1 MSRVNLDVNL
11 AAVAGMVTVISVL
24 GSILERTDLFAILNG
39 AIAGLGVITAGPSIV
54 GGKWAIVIGAVS
66 MLICTVGLKILER
79 AHIDDGLDASVAASG
94 MFTHYHLDSRFFDEL
109 FRENGIPRAVCR
121 SLSEALVRIHAD
133 ELVRIQDS
141 VHRHF
146 VHEGITFT
154 TLGKKEV
161 SEQIIPID
169 CVPRILTAAEW
180 AHIEAGIKQRL
191 RAINLFLRDI
201 YHEGHSLRDGVV
213 PLDLVL
219 GCPQYRVEMRG
230 VRVPHDIYVAI
241 GGTDVV
247 RTDEGFMVLEDNMRV
262 PSGVSYMLACRAAIK
277 RVLPTLYREHRVHE
291 VSSYPERLY
300 STLVSLSS
308 AVGTPRVAV
317 LTPGRYNSAYY
328 EHAFLAGEMGV
339 DLVEGRDLVVHNAAV
354 YARTASG
361 LRRIDVIYRRKDDDF
376 TDPVIFREDSMLGA
390 AGLFHAYRAGNVV
403 MANAPGTGVADDKAV
418 YAFIP
423 DIIRYFLGEE
433 PILANVDTHLCRTP
447 DGLAFTLDNLQ
458 DLVVKEVG
466 GSGGYGMLVGP
477 QSTAPEREAYAA
489 RLRADPDNF
498 ISQPVLPLSRA
509 ACFVDG
515 SLQPRHVD
523 VRPFTLCGGSGQ
535 EVVPGGLCRVALQ
548 KGSLVVNSSQG
559 GGCKDLWVLKA

>member
-1 MSRVNLDVNL
+1 MSAADNASTGGAGNGR
-11 AAVAGMVTVISVL
+11 AVAG
-24 GSILERTDLFAILNG
+24 
-39 AIAGLGVITAGPSIV
+39 TAGS
-54 GGKWAIVIGAVS
+54 GAF
-66 MLICTVGLKILER
+66 
-79 AHIDDGLDASVAASG
+79 ADYDLDPG
-94 MFTHYHLDSRFFDEL
+94 FFDEL
-109 FRENGIPRAVCR
+109 FRDDGTPRTACRPLGRALARIPAEDLARV
-121 SLSEALVRIHAD
+121 
-133 ELVRIQDS
+133 QDS
-141 VHRHF
+141 VHRRF
-146 VHEGITFT
+146 LHEGITFT
-154 TLGKKEV
+154 VLGKEEV
-161 SEQIIPID
+161 SEHIIPID

-191 RAINLFLRDI
+191 RAVNLFLRDI
-201 YHEGHSLRDGVV
+201 YHEGRSLRDGVV
-213 PLDLVL
+213 PADLVL

-230 VRVPHDIYVAI
+230 VRVPHDVYVAV

-247 RTDEGFMVLEDNMRV
+247 RTGKGFAVLEDNMRV
-262 PSGVSYMLACRAAIK
+262 PSGVSYMLACRQATK
-277 RVLPTLYREHRVHE
+277 RALPTLYREHRVRE

-300 STLVSLSS
+300 STLASLGSGT
-308 AVGTPRVAV
+308 GTPRVAV
-317 LTPGRYNSAYY
+317 LSPGRYNSAYY

-339 DLVEGRDLVVHNAAV
+339 DLVEGRDLVVHDATV
-354 YARTASG
+354 YARMASG
-361 LRRIDVIYRRKDDDF
+361 LRRIDVIYRRIDDDF
-376 TDPVIFREDSMLGA
+376 TDPVIFREDSVLGA

-433 PILANVDTHLCRTP
+433 PILANVDTHLCRRP
-447 DGLAFTLDNLQ
+447 DGLAFTLDNLR

-523 VRPFTLCGGSGQ
+523 VRPFTLHGSDGQ
-535 EVVPGGLCRVALQ
+535 HVVPGGLCRVALQ
-548 KGSLVVNSSQG
+548 KGNLVVNSSQG
-559 GGCKDLWVLKA
+559 GGCKDLWVLRA